1 MATLL
6 NELAARGMIAQVSDP
21 GLERMLEEERF
32 TVYAG
37 FDPTAR
43 SLHLG
48 HMLPIMGLAHFQ
60 RAGHRVIVLV
70 GGATGMVGD
79 PSGRSSE
86 RNLLSPE
93 QVAENVVCVRGQLS
107 RFLAFDGAN
116 PAILADNRDWI
127 AGMSFIDWLRDVGR
141 HFKVSQMLAKE
152 SVRKRMESEEGISY
166 TEFSYMTMQA
176 YDFLHLFE
184 SHGCRL
190 QAGGSDQWGNITA
203 GIDLVRKVRGE
214 AAYGLTFPLITTAAG
229 EKFGKSAGN
238 AVWLDPELTS
248 PYQLYQY
255 WVRTDDRDAGKYLKY
270 FTFMPLPEIEALC
283 AEHAKAPEKREA
295 QKRLAAEFTRLVHGG
310 QGLARARRA
319 TDVLFGAEIEGWTDA
334 ELLDIFNDV
343 PSARAPGA
351 ALGQGAL
358 LVDVLAAAGVFASK
372 GAARRL
378 IQGKGLYLNN
388 RRVDSADA
396 RLTPESLA
404 SESIAVIRK
413 GRKGYHVVRFE

>member
-21 GLERMLEEERF
+21 GLERMLEEKRF
-32 TVYAG
+32 TIYAG

-93 QVAENVVCVRGQLS
+93 QVAENVAGVRAQLS

-116 PAILADNRDWI
+116 PAIMVNNNDWI
-127 AGMSFIDWLRDVGR
+127 AGMSFIDWLREVGK
-141 HFKVSQMLAKE
+141 HFKLSQMLAKD
-152 SVRKRMESEEGISY
+152 SVRKRMESGDGLSY

-176 YDFLHLFE
+176 YDFLRLFE
-184 SHGCRL
+184 DYDCRL
-190 QAGGSDQWGNITA
+190 QAGGNDQWGNITA
-203 GIDLVRKVRGE
+203 GMDLIHKVRGE
-214 AAYGLTFPLITTAAG
+214 AAYGLTFPLITTSTG

-238 AVWLDPELTS
+238 AVWLDAGLTS

-255 WVRTDDRDAGKYLKY
+255 WIRTDDRDAGMYLKY
-270 FTFMPLPEIEALC
+270 FTFIPLPEIEALC
-283 AEHAKAPEKREA
+283 AGHAAAPEKREA
-295 QKRLAAEFTRLVHGG
+295 QKRLAEEFTRLVHGE

-319 TDVLFGAEIEGWTDA
+319 TDALFGAEIEGWTDA
-334 ELLDIFNDV
+334 ELLDIFEDV
-343 PSARAPGA
+343 PSARAPRA
-351 ALGQGAL
+351 ALEQGAL
-358 LVDVLAAAGVFASK
+358 LVDALAAAGVFSSK
-372 GAARRL
+372 SEARRL
-378 IQGKGLYLNN
+378 IQSNGLYLNN

-396 RLTPESLA
+396 RLAPESLA
-404 SESIAVIRK
+404 SENIAVIRK
-413 GRKGYHVVRFE
+413 GRKNYHIVRFE